1 MKPRSYH
8 LDYSQLVAPR
18 PFLCSSCLSAAPSR
32 GFLGQWVSGSTDS
45 GGFQPVGGTGGWA
58 GGRMEE
64 GYLSPAPLLGRSW
77 ARHSCSPSVCGLH
90 PASPLTGLQTL
101 RPPVPP
107 QLWRSLQLLGHFSR
121 GFTSHLPIAQR
132 GPFPKISSPKAPISV
147 FCQELDTFTCFILPA
162 TRPGSFMIPI
172 LRREN

>member
-8 LDYSQLVAPR
+8 LDYSLLVAPR

-45 GGFQPVGGTGGWA
+45 SGFQPVGGTEGWA

-64 GYLSPAPLLGRSW
+64 GYLSPVPLLGRSW

-101 RPPVPP
+101 RPPCP
-107 QLWRSLQLLGHFSR
+107 SSALGKLTAPRTLFQGLH
-121 GFTSHLPIAQR
+121 
-132 GPFPKISSPKAPISV
+132 ISSAHSSEGPLPQDFLS
-147 FCQELDTFTCFILPA
+147 QSPYLCFLPG
-162 TRPGSFMIPI
+162 P
-172 LRREN
+172 